1 MTSTFKLPTFEL
13 PKLPFELPDFSS
25 IELPELPTPEQVADA
40 ARDAVHAG
48 LGLAVMAVEQVR
60 DAATKLSE
68 LVTSAVEQARSV
80 ATN

>member
-13 PKLPFELPDFSS
+13 PKLPFDLPES
-25 IELPELPTPEQVADA
+25 IELPELPTPEQFVDA
-40 ARDAVHAG
+40 ARDAMHAS

-60 DAATKLSE
+60 DAATKLAE
-68 LVTSAVEQARSV
+68 RVTSAVEQARSA